1 MLHIHVFNV
10 SKCKDTN
17 FFRIFAKLLR
27 GREPQ
32 LGDERRL
39 VPIGGNSP
47 QVLNKYKTKVEWSV
61 ENGDGEAVNYSW
73 RTAVRLPH
81 RGLTPH
87 VCLRTIKMKRD
98 LRCSF

>member
-1 MLHIHVFNV
+1 M
-10 SKCKDTN
+10 
-17 FFRIFAKLLR
+17 
-27 GREPQ
+27 
-32 LGDERRL
+32 

-47 QVLNKYKTKVEWSV
+47 QVLNKYKTKVEWRV
-61 ENGDGEAVNYSW
+61 ENGDGEAVNDGW
-73 RTAVRLPH
+73 RTAERSLH